1 MHQHSRLFTRADVE
15 RLLPPSLSIVEC
27 GRSNIIPRNHANALP
42 AWLRDSRAFVAGLNL
57 LDDALTAILPVLAQN
72 WFFVLRKR

>member
-1 MHQHSRLFTRADVE
+1 MSE
-15 RLLPPSLSIVEC
+15 RLLPPDLSIVEC
-27 GRSNIIPRNHANALP
+27 GRSNIMPRNPANALP

-57 LDDALTAILPVLAQN
+57 LDDALTAIAPVFAQN